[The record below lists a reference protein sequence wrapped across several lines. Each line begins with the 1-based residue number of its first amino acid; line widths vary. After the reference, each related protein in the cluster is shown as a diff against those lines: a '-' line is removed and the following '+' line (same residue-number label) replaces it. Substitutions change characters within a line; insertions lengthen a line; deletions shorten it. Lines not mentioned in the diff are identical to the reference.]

1 MLGYRFVFRIEP
13 VRRPSRRKRG
23 EMFVVDEIPRQDRL
37 RRLMRAVAETQ
48 ASRAA
53 GLSELVLQAQ
63 ASSAPEQQLSQLPTT
78 PIEWYTQRLSLY
90 RNTRTPR
97 HTRRPF
103 EYHLDP
109 MPRIAV
115 LMDGFENT
123 DAVQCFP
130 EGWGEEM
137 EKFKPEAIAGPV
149 PALRRLATMVF
160 SSGAR
165 LRHLRRPLI
174 ALSGLGFDQRAMMSE
189 DDRNLFWRAFGVP
202 VFERYLGFGLET
214 LAKECEAHD
223 GLHLNLDAAVF
234 QTFFD
239 GKHPELLVTSLDHLS
254 HPVLRLAT
262 GLAADIT
269 FQPCRCGHP
278 GPRITRLA
286 NIDTNW
292 QITITPYRR
301 EAAKPAAKPRAY
313 AAAAGT

>member
-13 VRRPSRRKRG
+13 ERRAPRRKKG
-23 EMFVVDEIPRQDRL
+23 EMFATDEVPRQDRL

-48 ASRAA
+48 AARAA
-53 GLSELVLQAQ
+53 GLAESALQAQ
-63 ASSAPEQQLSQLPTT
+63 ASGSPEQQLSTMPTT

-90 RNTRTPR
+90 RNSRTPR
-97 HTRRPF
+97 HTRRVF
-103 EYHLDP
+103 DYHLDP
-109 MPRIAV
+109 MPRIGI

-160 SSGAR
+160 SSGAK
-165 LRHLRRPLI
+165 LRHLKRPLI
-174 ALSGLGFDQRAMMSE
+174 VFSGLGFDQRAMLSE
-189 DDRNLFWRAFGVP
+189 SDRNLFWNAFGMP

-223 GLHLNLDAAVF
+223 GLHLNLDAGIF

-239 GKHPELLVTSLDHLS
+239 GKHPELILTSLDHLS

-262 GLAADIT
+262 GLAADIS

-278 GPRITRLA
+278 GPRIMSLV

-292 QITITPYRR
+292 QITVTPYRR
-301 EAAKPAAKPRAY
+301 EMKRPLATAAI
-313 AAAAGT
+313 